1 MSSSVASDVP
11 AEVEIDA
18 NNEALVARVQE
29 CIAHPLVDSF
39 RDSLDRLARL
49 AKNFPG
55 GKVKLWP
62 DFAPLSFDFVV
73 LRGDG
78 SRWINGGLIFH
89 GAHDGGG
96 NGGAPTYAVCVTPTD
111 GWSIH
116 T

>member
-1 MSSSVASDVP
+1 MSDTATLDVP
-11 AEVEIDA
+11 DGIVLDNTNDALIARIAEC
-18 NNEALVARVQE
+18 L
-29 CIAHPLVDSF
+29 AHPKAESF
-39 RDSLDRLARL
+39 RESLDRLAHL

-62 DFAPLSFDFVV
+62 DFAPLSFDFIV

-78 SRWINGGLIFH
+78 SRWINGGLIYH
-89 GAHDGGG
+89 GSHDGGG